1 MKAPLVLIAED
12 DPDQSEQACHV
23 LADAGYRVQVLHH
36 GDEVLPKAELLN
48 PNLLIMD
55 VRMPGLNGM
64 QVLKALRQSA
74 KFSTLAVI
82 LISAYYSE
90 GELERMKRSGAN
102 GCLSKPFEMKELL
115 SEVQRIVGKADSAG
129 TATE

>member
-12 DPDQSEQACHV
+12 DPDQSEQARNV
-23 LADAGYRVQVLHH
+23 LTDAGYRVQVLHR
-36 GDEVLPKAELLN
+36 GNEVLPQAELLK

-64 QVLKALRQSA
+64 QVLKSLRQSA

-82 LISAYYSE
+82 LISAYYSA
-90 GELERMKRSGAN
+90 GELERMMKIGAN
-102 GCLSKPFEMKELL
+102 ACLSKPFEMKELL
-115 SEVQRIVGKADSAG
+115 SEVQRLVGIVDSTG
-129 TATE
+129 NE